1 MRSLPDAIVPILSP
15 FAMLFTN
22 PTWQK
27 AQLLLAG
34 ANLATGQSTVAAALR
49 VMGHSDQ
56 RDCARYHEVIN
67 RAVWSSRE
75 AARILLLLLLRH
87 LDHRDGPLVFGI
99 DETPEWRRGVRIRA
113 RGIYR
118 DAVRSS
124 RHQLVKASGLRWIS
138 LLWLGHVPWAGR
150 RCALPI
156 LTVPAHTR
164 GITSDRGA
172 ATIRHRRNRLGTADG
187 HVRLRRTPLAAP
199 SPHCAGGGQR
209 LRVVFQDH

>member
-15 FAMLFTN
+15 FATVFID

-27 AQLLLAG
+27 AQILLAG
-34 ANLATGQSTVAAALR
+34 AVLATSQRTVAAALR
-49 VMGHSDQ
+49 LMGHSDQ

-67 RAVWSSRE
+67 RAVWSSHE
-75 AARILLLLLLRH
+75 AARILLWLLLRH

-99 DETPEWRRGVRIRA
+99 DETPEWRRGVRARA

-118 DAVRSS
+118 NAVRSS
-124 RHQLVKASGLRWIS
+124 RHRLVKASGLRWIS
-138 LLWLGHVPWAGR
+138 LMWLGHIPWAGR
-150 RCALPI
+150 RWALPV
-156 LTVPAHTR
+156 LTVLAPSR
-164 GITSDRGA
+164 GITSDRTTA
-172 ATIRHRRNRLGTADG
+172 KIRHRRNRLGPADG

-209 LRVVFQDH
+209 LRVVFHGH